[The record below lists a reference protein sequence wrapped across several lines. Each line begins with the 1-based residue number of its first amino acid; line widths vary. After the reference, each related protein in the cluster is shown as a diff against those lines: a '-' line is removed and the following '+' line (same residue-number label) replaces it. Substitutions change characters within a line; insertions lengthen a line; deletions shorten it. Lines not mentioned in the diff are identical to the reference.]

1 MKSLCGLSLWMKDC
15 RAETGFQRD
24 RRRGREGGRK
34 TQKVKYNNWV
44 TQSVCG
50 DYKKMKGTKK
60 HIVSLLSVFFRI
72 YSNLSFK
79 ASYCSMSVGDK
90 KQTE

>member
-44 TQSVCG
+44 IQGVCG
-50 DYKKMKGTKK
+50 DYKVDEK
-60 HIVSLLSVFFRI
+60 
-72 YSNLSFK
+72 
-79 ASYCSMSVGDK
+79 DK
-90 KQTE
+90 KTQFLFCLYFSKSILFNSFI